1 MITLGLYVVITLN
14 DTEYSILILLG
25 TMGNF
30 VGPSL
35 QTAFQRKFGSGA
47 KTIGVPYPADVSGA
61 LTGAS
66 SPKTAQGAIKM
77 AEMARQALA
86 TGSYVV
92 LSGYSQG
99 AEQVHG
105 ALLLLGDDA
114 AKIAVFSS
122 PLLSL
127 FP

>member
-1 MITLGLYVVITLN
+1 
-14 DTEYSILILLG
+14 
-25 TMGNF
+25 MGNF
-30 VGPSL
+30 VGPPF
-35 QTAFQRKFGSGA
+35 QTAFQRKFGSGV

-114 AKIAVFSS
+114 AKIAVYSS

-127 FP
+127 FPFLMSYLGSSHFR